1 MFSDLVKKIDAFVE
15 RYARADASSKGM
27 KSDLLDLV
35 QTAVEHGEAKDKNKI
50 TGILVNGIKAFM
62 GGKKDE

>member
-1 MFSDLVKKIDAFVE
+1 MFADLVKKIDVFVE
-15 RYARADASSKGM
+15 RYARPDASSKGF
-27 KSDLLDLV
+27 KADLLELV

>member
-1 MFSDLVKKIDAFVE
+1 MFADLVKKIDVFTAK
-15 RYARADASSKGM
+15 YGGSNPDKL

-35 QTAVEHGEAKDKNKI
+35 QSAVDHGEAKDRNKI

-62 GGKKDE
+62 GKE